1 MSFWDDIKKFAQ
13 PYAADEDYDD
23 YDDEMED
30 DLSPPVPVPASPAR

>member
-30 DLSPPVPVPASPAR
+30 DYAEEHTAPRFTR